1 MVGASSELG
10 PRKVSQVPVWV
21 SVLNPVVTLIV
32 AVLAFYLG
40 KEQGRE
46 QTRFVKRAEVMNE
59 LRARI
64 FDVRNNMGSLA
75 SLQQSP
81 GRESL
86 SESLTAKVYDLV
98 FYRRKE
104 GLWLPPEVEG
114 TVDEIL
120 DTFTDVAS
128 LLLRDEGIDDVVSGV
143 RYAEA
148 VERAQ
153 SSEVDGLIED
163 LEERAATLT
172 TPKPSLPRAVLLTVW
187 DDVREGIA
195 RNRKREE

>member
-1 MVGASSELG
+1 MVRDACAMANTSGG
-10 PRKVSQVPVWV
+10 
-21 SVLNPVVTLIV
+21 
-32 AVLAFYLG
+32 
-40 KEQGRE
+40 
-46 QTRFVKRAEVMNE
+46 
-59 LRARI
+59 
-64 FDVRNNMGSLA
+64 
-75 SLQQSP
+75 
-81 GRESL
+81 ESL
-86 SESLTAKVYDLV
+86 SESLTAKVYDLI

-104 GLWLPPEVEG
+104 GLWLPQEVEG

-148 VERAQ
+148 VEKAQ

-163 LEERAATLT
+163 LEERAATLI

>member
-1 MVGASSELG
+1 M
-10 PRKVSQVPVWV
+10 SQVPVWV

-64 FDVRNNMGSLA
+64 FGVRNNMGSLA

-163 LEERAATLT
+163 LEERAATLI